1 MISSHL
7 RLPYF
12 VLVLASTGHAFAQ
25 AAPDT
30 PAGAATPEA
39 PAAAPAEAAPAA
51 PAAATA
57 TAPAPAPAAAPAA
70 APAKAAEPP
79 KEPEPAWPQS
89 ETECE
94 DWADHPTDAIRK
106 LWSKDLSERYAVR
119 LVPTVGGMLGY
130 GLSDLGFRVGS
141 RVDVGVVQ
149 PLLLSGSAYFV
160 STGSGKGLQLD
171 VLTGF
176 NFVSYGT
183 RWVGAGAA
191 AAGSSVI
198 AWNSHCQLR
207 RSEFALAVG
216 AKTLLKGPDDKSMLL
231 LQAGFQS
238 SFRRDDA
245 FTTWSLTGLATPNF
259 KSYGGQL
266 VLGVSGGFIPSPVY
280 FGTTMGGVVGEH
292 KGLWG
297 TLDLGAYFEI

>member
-7 RLPYF
+7 RVPYF
-12 VLVLASTGHAFAQ
+12 ILVLASAGHAFGQATPEA
-25 AAPDT
+25 AAP
-30 PAGAATPEA
+30 AAAPEA
-39 PAAAPAEAAPAA
+39 PAAAPAEAAPVPAAA
-51 PAAATA
+51 PAS
-57 TAPAPAPAAAPAA
+57 APAAAPAP

-79 KEPEPAWPQS
+79 KEAEPAWPRS

-106 LWSKDLSERYAVR
+106 LWAKDLSERYAVR
-119 LVPTVGGMLGY
+119 LVPTVGGALGY
-130 GLSDLGFRVGS
+130 GLADLGWRVGS

-160 STGSGKGLQLD
+160 STGSGKALQLD

-216 AKTLLKGPDDKSMLL
+216 AKTLLKGPDDKPMFL
-231 LQAGFQS
+231 LQAGLQS
-238 SFRRDDA
+238 SFRHDEN
-245 FTTWSLTGLATPNF
+245 FTTWSITGLATPNF

-266 VLGVSGGFIPSPVY
+266 VLGFSGGFIPSPVY